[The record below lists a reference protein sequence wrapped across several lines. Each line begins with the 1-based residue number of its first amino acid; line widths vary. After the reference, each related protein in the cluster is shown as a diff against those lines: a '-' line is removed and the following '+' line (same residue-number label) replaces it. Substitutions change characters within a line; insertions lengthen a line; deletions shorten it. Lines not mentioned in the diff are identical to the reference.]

1 MQTCHGLRDK
11 FLCRKE
17 LGDVLLSG
25 CSVGQAYMLTF
36 FRATAMLGRRA
47 RPVVGL
53 DAISAHIRFRRRG
66 NCQGI
71 SG

>member
-25 CSVGQAYMLTF
+25 CSVGQACMLTF

-53 DAISAHIRFRRRG
+53 YIRSYPLSTKG
-66 NCQGI
+66 KL
-71 SG
+71 SGY